1 MRRLANGGGD
11 TTSGGGGRLPM
22 IRRLEAGLGNT
33 DGTVNDIILKTEVV
47 GAIRSK
53 TAGLRMHKHGCR
65 HAWLAALHDDAAV
78 I

>member
-1 MRRLANGGGD
+1 MRRLVGGGGE

-22 IRRLEAGLGNT
+22 IRRLEAGLGNAS
-33 DGTVNDIILKTEVV
+33 GIGNDIILKTEIV
-47 GAIRSK
+47 GARQSK